1 MRRTAWSFNKIPW
14 LSYAVIAMLAA
25 ADALVT
31 IAFIYPNDFAPVG
44 IIGFSTMI
52 QHVFGISVG
61 YLYILV
67 NAPLLVLAFF
77 VLNRRYSLKNLCY
90 IVFFSAATVIFQ
102 QAIRLFDL
110 SWIEYRAATSEAAI
124 IVAMGYGMF
133 MGAVYASAVAL
144 GGSTGGTDILAATIN
159 RARPAFN
166 TVWILF
172 GINAVVAVMSYFVYG
187 RRTLPVI
194 LSVLCSLVT
203 GYVSDRLLKGA
214 SSALKF
220 EIITERPEE
229 LAGDIMNILERGCT
243 RLPSVG
249 MYSGKQ
255 SAVLVCIV
263 NKRQRFEM
271 ERIIS
276 KYQGSFG
283 YCSPV
288 SSTYGYFN
296 K

>member
-1 MRRTAWSFNKIPW
+1 MRRRTWFFNRFSW
-14 LSYAVIAMLAA
+14 LSYVIIALLAA

-61 YLYILV
+61 YLYIVV

-77 VLNRRYSLKNLCY
+77 VLNKSYSLKNLCY
-90 IVFFSAATVIFQ
+90 IAFFSVATVVFQ
-102 QAIRLFDL
+102 QAIRFFDL
-110 SWIEYRAATSEAAI
+110 SWIEYRAATAEAAM
-124 IVAMGYGMF
+124 IVAVGYGAF
-133 MGAVYASAVAL
+133 MGAVYSSAVAL
-144 GGSTGGTDILAATIN
+144 GGSTGGTDILAAAIN
-159 RARPAFN
+159 HKRPAFN

-172 GINAVVAVMSYFVYG
+172 GINAGVAVTSYFVYG

-194 LSVLCSLVT
+194 LSVICSLVA

-220 EIITERPEE
+220 EIVTESPEA
-229 LAGDIMNILERGCT
+229 LAGDIMHTLERGCT

-276 KYQGSFG
+276 KYVGSFG

-288 SSTYGYFN
+288 SSTYGYFDR
-296 K
+296 

>member
-1 MRRTAWSFNKIPW
+1 MKVAFNNRSWI
-14 LSYAVIAMLAA
+14 SYVIIGVLAIV
-25 ADALVT
+25 DALVS

-52 QHVFGISVG
+52 QHIFGISVG

-67 NAPLLVLAFF
+67 NAPMLVLAFF
-77 VLNRRYSLKNLCY
+77 VLNKSYSLKNLCY
-90 IVFFSAATVIFQ
+90 IAFFSVATVIFQ
-102 QAIRLFDL
+102 QIIRLFDL
-110 SWIEYRAATSEAAI
+110 SWIEYTAATSEAAI
-124 IVAMGYGMF
+124 IVASGYGAF
-133 MGAVYASAVAL
+133 MGVVYASAVAL
-144 GGSTGGTDILAATIN
+144 GGSTGGTDILAATVN
-159 RARPAFN
+159 HVKPSFN

-172 GINAVVAVMSYFVYG
+172 VINAAVAIMSYFVYG
-187 RRTLPVI
+187 RRTMPVI
-194 LSVLCSLVT
+194 LSVLCSLIT

-220 EIITERPEE
+220 EIVTESPEA

-243 RLPSVG
+243 KLPSVG

-255 SAVLVCIV
+255 SAVLVCII

-276 KYQGSFG
+276 KYRGSFG
-283 YCSPV
+283 YCSAV
-288 SSTYGYFN
+288 SSTYGYFD